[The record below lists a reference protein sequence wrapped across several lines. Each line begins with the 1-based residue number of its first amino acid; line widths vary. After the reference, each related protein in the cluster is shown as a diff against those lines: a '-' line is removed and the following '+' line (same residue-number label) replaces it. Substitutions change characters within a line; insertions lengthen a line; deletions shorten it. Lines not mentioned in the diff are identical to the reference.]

1 MMVIMFRNPW
11 RVGDLIFLGVLV
23 GLASGLLATIALV
36 VFSDF
41 VM

>member
-1 MMVIMFRNPW
+1 MIIMFRNPW
-11 RVGDLIFLGVLV
+11 RAGESLFLGMLV

-36 VFSDF
+36 VVSEF

>member
-1 MMVIMFRNPW
+1 MFRNPW
-11 RVGDLIFLGVLV
+11 RVGESIFLAMLV

-36 VFSDF
+36 VFSEF